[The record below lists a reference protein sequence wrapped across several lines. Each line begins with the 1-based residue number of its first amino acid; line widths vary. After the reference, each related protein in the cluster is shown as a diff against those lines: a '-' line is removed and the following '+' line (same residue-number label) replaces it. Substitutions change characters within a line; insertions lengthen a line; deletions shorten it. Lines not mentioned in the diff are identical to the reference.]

1 MLFGCLFSSC
11 IRDEVPAGH
20 DRVEPGDML
29 PDFSVVLNDGSEL
42 STQSLKGKVAVLIFF
57 IRSARTVRKNCRL
70 SSSYMK
76 NMLRMK
82 RWLSMP

>member
-42 STQSLKGKVAVLIFF
+42 STQSLKGKVAVLIF
-57 IRSARTVRKNCRL
+57 L
-70 SSSYMK
+70 SYGVPG
-76 NMLRMK
+76 
-82 RWLSMP
+82 LSERIAGYPAVI